1 MGKEKTSNLCV
12 ASGASLGALGGGAH
26 GSSANKSAIE
36 TDEIFKIENLTMA
49 YGDYVVMRDLNF
61 SIKKGKS
68 FL

>member
-36 TDEIFKIENLTMA
+36 TDEIFKI
-49 YGDYVVMRDLNF
+49 
-61 SIKKGKS
+61 
-68 FL
+68 